1 MRLQM
6 AEKRLLFSR
15 ANDETIER
23 QNSNDDIECLIG
35 KWNNTVLIKTNIEV
49 YKSLLETATGMLL
62 RNRLDSY
69 IQNTEIYTEKK
80 SRNSKRESQTLIIF
94 PPSYYKICTW
104 TFYPTFFN
112 WDILSPDF
120 SFEIYI
126 VDFKFKKKIV

>member
-6 AEKRLLFSR
+6 GEKRLLFSR

-23 QNSNDDIECLIG
+23 QNSNEDIECLIG
-35 KWNNTVLIKTNIEV
+35 EWNNTVLIKTNIEG
-49 YKSLLETATGMLL
+49 YKFLLETATGMLL
-62 RNRLDSY
+62 RNRLGSN

-80 SRNSKRESQTLIIF
+80 SRNSERESQTLIIF

-120 SFEIYI
+120 SFEINYI
-126 VDFKFKKKIV
+126 L